1 MDDSAYHS
9 YAAQIARSP
18 LDPYGFVIHWY
29 DHPQPAHDVLAPP
42 VLPYWWALGIRLFG
56 DDPLRAKLW
65 LLPWC
70 LLLAASVH
78 SLARRFAGPA
88 ATPVTW
94 MILFAP
100 TIVVSFNLMLDVP
113 ALALALAAVAVF
125 LGTAE
130 WQPTLGAIVSGLLAG
145 LAMQTK
151 YTALVVPL
159 VIIAAALILENR
171 RELRRGLFS
180 AGLAVTLFASWELF
194 VAAKYGSSHF
204 LYHVAHDPGGRF
216 HRTDLFWPMIGL
228 LGSVASP
235 LIVLAL
241 ARRSLFRMSIAL
253 GIIVMGFLFVA
264 LIPRSTESTHWT
276 PTAIV
281 FGVLGMS
288 VMVSLI
294 SAIVRFR
301 ASDPRNR
308 EMAFLIGWFLIELAG
323 YFVLTPWPAVRRVIG
338 IVVVATLMIGRN
350 VASAGTG
357 RLWFAASCMT
367 ALGAMMQAI
376 DIENGRIE
384 RDAVAAIDADI
395 RARSTGGAVWFT
407 GRRGWFYCAESA
419 GWKSIDPGATV
430 AQPGDWLVIP
440 DADFGGPRVE
450 VPESADRVES
460 REWMS
465 RSLLGTIPYFYGTNA
480 AVWRRDKP
488 YMTVQVFL
496 INRTERL
503 NPADNR
509 R

>member
-1 MDDSAYHS
+1 MDDSAYHA
-9 YAAQIARSP
+9 YAVQIARSP

-56 DDPLRAKLW
+56 DDPLLAKLW

-70 LLLAASVH
+70 LLLAASVNW
-78 SLARRFAGPA
+78 LARRFTGVA
-88 ATPVTW
+88 ARPVTW
-94 MILFAP
+94 MVLFAP
-100 TIVVSFNLMLDVP
+100 TIVVSLNLMLDVP
-113 ALALALAAVAVF
+113 ALALALTAIALF
-125 LGTAE
+125 LATSE
-130 WQPTLGAIVSGLLAG
+130 WRPTLGAIVSGLLAG

-159 VIIAAALILENR
+159 VILVAARRSTNR
-171 RELRRGLFS
+171 RELWRGLFS
-180 AGLAVTLFASWELF
+180 AGIAVTLFASWELF
-194 VAAKYGSSHF
+194 IAAKYGSSHF

-241 ARRSLFRMSIAL
+241 ARRSLFWMSIAL
-253 GIIVMGFLFVA
+253 GVIVIGFLLVA
-264 LIPRSTESTHWT
+264 LIPRSTEATHWT
-276 PTAIV
+276 PTAVV
-281 FGVLGMS
+281 FGVLGIG
-288 VMVSLI
+288 VTVSLI
-294 SAIVRFR
+294 GAIVRLR
-301 ASDPRNR
+301 AAGPRNSD
-308 EMAFLIGWFLIELAG
+308 MAFLIAWFLIELAG
-323 YFVLTPWPAVRRVIG
+323 YFTLTPWPAVRRVIG
-338 IVVVATLMIGRN
+338 IVVVATLIIGRN
-350 VASAGTG
+350 VASAGIG
-357 RLWFAASCMT
+357 RPWFAASCMIG
-367 ALGAMMQAI
+367 LSVGMQAI

-395 RARSTGGAVWFT
+395 HIRSSGGAIWFT
-407 GRRGWFYCAESA
+407 GRRGWFYYAEEA
-419 GWKSIDPGATV
+419 GWKPIDAGATV
-430 AQPGDWLVIP
+430 VQPGDWLIIP

-450 VPESADRVES
+450 VPESANRVES

-465 RSLLGTIPYFYGTNA
+465 RLLLGTIPYFYGTNA